1 MEGLRRDASL
11 DDLMM
16 ETCYDVI
23 ESPIGALVIVCDS
36 EAMQSLDFLDRKPR
50 ASNGTERVSDP
61 HGYSTRISKYF
72 AGDLDALDAIAVHP
86 RGTAFQQA
94 VWKALRTIRAGRT
107 QSYAGIAQQIGR
119 PTAVRAV
126 GMANGQNP
134 IPLVLPCHRVIG
146 SNGTLTGYG
155 GGLHRK
161 QWLLEHEGAIA
172 RPAQQS
178 MNL

>member
-1 MEGLRRDASL
+1 MT
-11 DDLMM
+11 
-16 ETCYDVI
+16 ETCYDLI
-23 ESPIGALVIVCDS
+23 ESPIGTLLIVCDS
-36 EAMQSLDFLDRKPR
+36 EAMQSLDFLDRNPR
-50 ASNGTERVSDP
+50 TAKAGGRVPDP
-61 HGYSTRISKYF
+61 HGYSTRIGKYF

-86 RGTAFQQA
+86 HGTAFQQA

-107 QSYAGIAQQIGR
+107 QSYAGLARQIGR

-146 SNGTLTGYG
+146 SDGTLTGYG
-155 GGLHRK
+155 GGLPRK